1 MEPTMMVMT
10 TNNLQDDLSDI
21 SNAFNEAMQLVED
34 ESEKYWNSL
43 SKDEQL
49 KVFCAVSRR
58 IFDGELKQKRSY
70 RGVLYDVFQFGPE
83 AYAPAQ
89 MSGYLSIHNAIV
101 DADYDKNLISAFC
114 KKFNIENAEEK
125 FLEFLL

>member
-1 MEPTMMVMT
+1 MMVMT